1 MCLRLAQPVFCLPG
15 SPSGKEK
22 LSCWKAFLE
31 ADDSILNA
39 LAKLAREEKPDTD
52 IKVKIERFVFQL
64 YLPRTDE
71 TTVKELKWFLFR
83 KRQAE
88 CDRLPPTQA
97 SLHQAIMRAHFL
109 LMVWNKDT
117 APHHVLP
124 SSSDYGWAMENAEW
138 APVMTTLP
146 PAPEAV
152 IELGALGRDVQPID
166 ANVEELGY
174 CAWTYVAA
182 LTTENARTSMMTTS
196 ISVMREGLRNDSK
209 NVYVSFSGI
218 LKKTIDFHK
227 SLPQESE
234 FLNKCGQHW
243 QIKFGLFFISASCC
257 L

>member
-1 MCLRLAQPVFCLPG
+1 
-15 SPSGKEK
+15 
-22 LSCWKAFLE
+22 
-31 ADDSILNA
+31 
-39 LAKLAREEKPDTD
+39 
-52 IKVKIERFVFQL
+52 
-64 YLPRTDE
+64 
-71 TTVKELKWFLFR
+71 
-83 KRQAE
+83 
-88 CDRLPPTQA
+88 
-97 SLHQAIMRAHFL
+97 
-109 LMVWNKDT
+109 
-117 APHHVLP
+117 
-124 SSSDYGWAMENAEW
+124 MENAEW
-138 APVMTTLP
+138 ATVMTTLP

-174 CAWTYVAA
+174 CAWTYVAV